1 MKENKLQNIE
11 KFFAAYPI
19 LKEIDL
25 KNDGRI
31 KSNAI
36 YKKIEEGKYLYSIGN
51 ECSGVLFVISG
62 TIKVQKINEE
72 GSETNL
78 YDIRKGQLCHE
89 ALSCMLNNKSLEIIV
104 RAVEDSEVYII
115 NAEIVKNILLK
126 DISFIEYMYKDI
138 YEKLNIVVSNK
149 EKIKYDSVEK
159 RLINFLMSQNSNE
172 IKIKQSEIGF
182 NIDSTR
188 ERF

>member
-1 MKENKLQNIE
+1 
-11 KFFAAYPI
+11 
-19 LKEIDL
+19 
-25 KNDGRI
+25 
-31 KSNAI
+31 
-36 YKKIEEGKYLYSIGN
+36 
-51 ECSGVLFVISG
+51 
-62 TIKVQKINEE
+62 
-72 GSETNL
+72 
-78 YDIRKGQLCHE
+78 
-89 ALSCMLNNKSLEIIV
+89 MLNNKSLEIIV

>member
-1 MKENKLQNIE
+1 M
-11 KFFAAYPI
+11 
-19 LKEIDL
+19 
-25 KNDGRI
+25 
-31 KSNAI
+31 
-36 YKKIEEGKYLYSIGN
+36 
-51 ECSGVLFVISG
+51 
-62 TIKVQKINEE
+62 
-72 GSETNL
+72 
-78 YDIRKGQLCHE
+78 
-89 ALSCMLNNKSLEIIV
+89 

>member
-1 MKENKLQNIE
+1 
-11 KFFAAYPI
+11 
-19 LKEIDL
+19 
-25 KNDGRI
+25 
-31 KSNAI
+31 
-36 YKKIEEGKYLYSIGN
+36 
-51 ECSGVLFVISG
+51 
-62 TIKVQKINEE
+62 
-72 GSETNL
+72 
-78 YDIRKGQLCHE
+78 
-89 ALSCMLNNKSLEIIV
+89 
-104 RAVEDSEVYII
+104 
-115 NAEIVKNILLK
+115 
-126 DISFIEYMYKDI
+126 MYKDI